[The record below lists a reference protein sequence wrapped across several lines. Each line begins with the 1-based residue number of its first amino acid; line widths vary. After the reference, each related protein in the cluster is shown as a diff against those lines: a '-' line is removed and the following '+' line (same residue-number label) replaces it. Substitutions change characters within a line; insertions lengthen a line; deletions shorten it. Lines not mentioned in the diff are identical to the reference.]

1 MKLTQK
7 SFAVCLISAA
17 VLVSF
22 GVSAET
28 QTQQTSPSRS
38 FATELATASQAKGG
52 DSVKTEADI
61 QKMRDDRMGWGQIA
75 NSLGLSLGAVV
86 SAANRADQATE
97 NAANK
102 PAKSGQYGQSAN
114 ASSRSG
120 ANAGNSAGNSGGMGG
135 GKGGGN
141 GGGNG
146 GGGGGGR
153 GK

>member
-1 MKLTQK
+1 MKSTQK

-61 QKMRDDRMGWGQIA
+61 QKMRDDGMGWGQIA

-102 PAKSGQYGQSAN
+102 RPCPPAVPDLTSGPGPRSAE
-114 ASSRSG
+114 RSY
-120 ANAGNSAGNSGGMGG
+120 
-135 GKGGGN
+135 
-141 GGGNG
+141 
-146 GGGGGGR
+146 GR
-153 GK
+153 GRGNRPLGSFRLPGV